1 MLLES
6 TVEPLRGQR
15 LAERAAQAPQPHA
28 WLREQSLDFRFRAF
42 TLKKKKRIILSHHLF
57 ISTYPAF
64 FFLCSTYHCLTANSG
79 STSCLLSLP
88 APWN

>member
-42 TLKKKKRIILSHHLF
+42 TLKKKKELFYHIICLSPPTRL
-57 ISTYPAF
+57 F
-64 FFLCSTYHCLTANSG
+64 FFF
-79 STSCLLSLP
+79 SL
-88 APWN
+88 

>member
-42 TLKKKKRIILSHHLF
+42 TLKKKKNYFIASFVYLHL
-57 ISTYPAF
+57 PGF
-64 FFLCSTYHCLTANSG
+64 FFFSLSVALT
-79 STSCLLSLP
+79 TV
-88 APWN
+88 